1 MFNNYLK
8 IALRSLWRHKGFS
21 TINIFGLTVGTA
33 CCLYILMHVL
43 EQFSYDRHHPD
54 VGSIYRVATDIR
66 NADGTGNEFQTA
78 RLSPPIAPAMALEF
92 PEVEIATRVVDP
104 PDVSHH
110 VFTWQNHSFFETK
123 GYYVDSTFFRIFDYK
138 WVYGAPE
145 HALDEPYS
153 VVITPPISEKLFGRQ
168 DPVGQTIRIN
178 NRFGDH
184 EFKVTGVVDPK
195 AKKSHIRANFY
206 MTMNSGGIGE
216 YVRESNHWAGNNFIS
231 GYVKLKPHADAEA
244 LEAKL
249 PAFLNRHG
257 TDQLRELGM
266 AKSLELEPVRDIHL
280 YSTRQNQLDT
290 TVSARFL
297 YILLMIAGFIQ
308 LIACINFMN
317 LTTARAANRAREVG
331 IRKTV
336 GAGKM
341 ALIRQFLGE
350 SLLLSV
356 VAILIAVPL
365 VKWSLPFINN
375 ITGEEVSG
383 NMAAHPGIWLGI
395 LGLSLLTGV
404 LSGSYP
410 AFYLSGF
417 RVVNVLKGNFRHSAS
432 AAGLRKGLVVFQFV
446 ISVGLVIGALV
457 ISRQLNYM
465 VHADLGFDQQQK
477 IIVPFRTDD
486 SRAEIAPFKSEI
498 SARGDVESVSSARVY
513 PGQFVTQDFGL
524 YKDGQDMNSRM
535 VAQLVQA
542 DENYLSTLE
551 IPLLDGRN
559 FVTSDTNNQLI
570 VNEEFLRRIDIPL
583 ESAVGTRLFSDW
595 ENEHYT
601 YQIIGVMKNYHF
613 RSMREEMSPL
623 MLEYTLDRSHFY
635 TIVAAKTNDYNQL
648 LSDMEQL
655 WGRLNP
661 GLPFEYVFL
670 DEDLQKQYNA
680 ERSLSATIQSFTL
693 MAILIACLGLLGL
706 SAFMVEQRVKEIGIR
721 KVLGASATGIA
732 GLLSRDFLRL
742 ILVAIVL
749 AIPLAWWAMNKWLQ
763 DFANRVAVEWWVF
776 ALAGGAALLIAGF
789 TVGFQAIRAAW
800 ANPVKSLRSE

>member
-1 MFNNYLK
+1 
-8 IALRSLWRHKGFS
+8 
-21 TINIFGLTVGTA
+21 
-33 CCLYILMHVL
+33 
-43 EQFSYDRHHPD
+43 
-54 VGSIYRVATDIR
+54 
-66 NADGTGNEFQTA
+66 
-78 RLSPPIAPAMALEF
+78 
-92 PEVEIATRVVDP
+92 
-104 PDVSHH
+104 
-110 VFTWQNHSFFETK
+110 
-123 GYYVDSTFFRIFDYK
+123 
-138 WVYGAPE
+138 
-145 HALDEPYS
+145 
-153 VVITPPISEKLFGRQ
+153 
-168 DPVGQTIRIN
+168 
-178 NRFGDH
+178 
-184 EFKVTGVVDPK
+184 
-195 AKKSHIRANFY
+195 
-206 MTMNSGGIGE
+206 
-216 YVRESNHWAGNNFIS
+216 
-231 GYVKLKPHADAEA
+231 
-244 LEAKL
+244 
-249 PAFLNRHG
+249 
-257 TDQLRELGM
+257 
-266 AKSLELEPVRDIHL
+266 
-280 YSTRQNQLDT
+280 
-290 TVSARFL
+290 
-297 YILLMIAGFIQ
+297 
-308 LIACINFMN
+308 
-317 LTTARAANRAREVG
+317 
-331 IRKTV
+331 
-336 GAGKM
+336 
-341 ALIRQFLGE
+341 
-350 SLLLSV
+350 
-356 VAILIAVPL
+356 
-365 VKWSLPFINN
+365 
-375 ITGEEVSG
+375 
-383 NMAAHPGIWLGI
+383 
-395 LGLSLLTGV
+395 
-404 LSGSYP
+404 
-410 AFYLSGF
+410 
-417 RVVNVLKGNFRHSAS
+417 
-432 AAGLRKGLVVFQFV
+432 
-446 ISVGLVIGALV
+446 
-457 ISRQLNYM
+457 
-465 VHADLGFDQQQK
+465 
-477 IIVPFRTDD
+477 
-486 SRAEIAPFKSEI
+486 
-498 SARGDVESVSSARVY
+498 
-513 PGQFVTQDFGL
+513 
-524 YKDGQDMNSRM
+524 MNSRM